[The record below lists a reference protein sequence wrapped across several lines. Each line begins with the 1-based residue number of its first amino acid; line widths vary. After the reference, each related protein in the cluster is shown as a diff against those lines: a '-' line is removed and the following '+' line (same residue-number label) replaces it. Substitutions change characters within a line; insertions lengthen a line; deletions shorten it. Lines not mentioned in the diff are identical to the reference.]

1 MSEVTAVRGAYAQP
15 QLVHLGSWKHLTQA
29 PPSSPGR
36 SPNGPPGPIGNP
48 GQGRRP

>member
-1 MSEVTAVRGAYAQP
+1 MREAPAERLSYQTP
-15 QLVHLGSWKHLTQA
+15 QLHRLGNWKHLTQA

-48 GQGRRP
+48 NH